1 VSTEIFHVPLV
12 ALVFRG
18 HMFDV
23 DHATVLC
30 TDRTI
35 AERLAELVPSNAD
48 GIEDAEVERLNDECE
63 ALRCEN
69 AQLRGDLAAAYCRMD
84 DMEGLNDE

>member
-1 VSTEIFHVPLV
+1 MSTEIFHVPLV

-35 AERLAELVPSNAD
+35 AERLAES
-48 GIEDAEVERLNDECE
+48 RRT
-63 ALRCEN
+63 AL
-69 AQLRGDLAAAYCRMD
+69 A
-84 DMEGLNDE
+84 

>member
-1 VSTEIFHVPLV
+1 MIGSAFPSLGGVLGHRQPPAVRRPVV
-12 ALVFRG
+12 AL
-18 HMFDV
+18 
-23 DHATVLC
+23 
-30 TDRTI
+30 I
-35 AERLAELVPSNAD
+35 AVPRELVPSNAD